1 MPALTTDIIR
11 LLLQKGQ
18 PPQDAVANGTPTF
31 NVGTDIQ
38 FNLADAINGVLTD
51 DSQFSSVT
59 LAIKNT
65 SDEDSSAIISATV
78 TPANSGWNGNPCQT
92 PGSNIIPG
100 YAQYSNVGAGASATA
115 TVAAGAVTGTTSL
128 VGGSGYATPPL
139 ILVTPTSGDIPTTLA
154 VLTAVLTNGVVTGI
168 AVTTP
173 GAGYTHVPTLT
184 FIALQTY
191 VFGVQTGASYTWT
204 IGENDFSLLN
214 GSTPVVGSNLVN
226 TANVGST
233 GYNATGA
240 ATLSGLTA
248 NGFYYFLIGA
258 NDTHVAGFTATA
270 PPYFTST
277 GTTAALLGTANA
289 QITSQ
294 VYPATAGNNLIP
306 GSSVYPAG
314 TPKNTGSQLVPG
326 VLGTGGTAA
335 YNGTSGTGYYTLTG
349 LTPGATYSYTLG
361 ANEQLPAIGSAS
373 GSTTQ
378 TGYFTALSTTV
389 TLAGQAGTSVT
400 TAVYLTTTTGVTSS
414 FTLTGLT
421 IGQTYFFTLNS
432 DVSVNGSNNTTGFF
446 TANSSSVTLV
456 GQAGGSVT
464 ATIQQVKPATSGTF
478 IASGNTVTLIGTA
491 ASSVTAQLTG
501 NVGWAS
507 GTDQLCVIPFSNSQT
522 TLSTPDG
529 GSTTYWL
536 LVTAVTTGGKKLVL
550 GSGNIIATDSGQGKG
565 VLTNN
570 LVPGSAAYSAS
581 TGSAAS
587 VTATVSNGAVTG
599 FTGLSGGSLYSATNP
614 PAVVFTGGGGMGA
627 AATCTV
633 VGGIVTAVNLTAG
646 GSGYTTAPTVSFA
659 TSSYT
664 LNGLTPGFV
673 YYWKM
678 NANDT
683 GCGPLTATGSF
694 MATTSSVVLTGTA
707 STSVTAIVYATNQY
721 PYYTTVAIPNGAESF
736 SVSGLAL
743 PFTPLGAEATVMLP
757 NATAIP
763 LDAKPD
769 YSSLSAGGVNFYLQ
783 TQAPSS
789 GYVALVK
796 IY

>member
-65 SDEDSSAIISATV
+65 SDEDSAAIISATV
-78 TPANSGWNGNPCQT
+78 TPANAGWNGNPCQT

-154 VLTAVLTNGVVTGI
+154 VLTAVLTSGVVTGI

-233 GYNATGA
+233 GYNTTGA

-248 NGFYYFLIGA
+248 NGFYYFLLGA

-270 PPYFTST
+270 PPYFTPT
-277 GTTAALLGTANA
+277 GTTAALVGTANA

-294 VYPATAGNNLIP
+294 VYPATAGNNIVP
-306 GSSVYPAG
+306 AAISYPATTLVATLTNVNNFVQTVG
-314 TPKNTGSQLVPG
+314 GSVTTTYLAN
-326 VLGTGGTAA
+326 GTAV
-335 YNGTSGTGYYTLTG
+335 LQG
-349 LTPGATYSYTLG
+349 LTPGKTYAYTLG
-361 ANEQLPAIGSAS
+361 ANDLSINGVASTTAQTGLFTPVSSTVLLTGTGGQTIGVNVFTTIGSAS
-373 GSTTQ
+373 N
-378 TGYFTALSTTV
+378 Y
-389 TLAGQAGTSVT
+389 TLNNLKVGTS
-400 TAVYLTTTTGVTSS
+400 Y
-414 FTLTGLT
+414 
-421 IGQTYFFTLNS
+421 YYTLNS
-432 DVSVNGSNNTTGFF
+432 DTSIQCGTTILTSIGFF
-446 TANSSSVTLV
+446 TATATSAILT
-456 GQAGGSVT
+456 GPGGSAVT
-464 ATIQQVKPATSGTF
+464 GSVQPLSVPGTGTF
-478 IASGNTVTLIGTA
+478 IAAGNTVTFIGTA
-491 ASSVTAQLTG
+491 ASSVTAQLQG
-501 NVGWAS
+501 SVGWAN

-536 LVTAVTTGGKKLVL
+536 LVTAVTTIGNKLVL
-550 GSGNIIATDSGQGKG
+550 GAGNIIATDSGQGKG

-570 LVPGSAAYSAS
+570 LVPGAAAYSVE
-581 TGSAAS
+581 G
-587 VTATVSNGAVTG
+587 
-599 FTGLSGGSLYSATNP
+599 
-614 PAVVFTGGGGMGA
+614 
-627 AATCTV
+627 
-633 VGGIVTAVNLTAG
+633 
-646 GSGYTTAPTVSFA
+646 
-659 TSSYT
+659 SYT
-664 LNGLTPGFV
+664 LTGLTPGFV
-673 YYWKM
+673 YFWNM
-678 NANDT
+678 GANDT

-694 MATTSSVVLTGTA
+694 MATTSSVVLTGKA
-707 STSVTAIVYATNQY
+707 SLPVGLPVTAVVYATNQY
-721 PYYTTVAIPNGAESF
+721 PYYTTVAIINGAPSF
-736 SVSGLAL
+736 SVSGLSL
-743 PFTPLGAEATVMLP
+743 PFTPLGAEATVMRP
-757 NATAIP
+757 NPAAVS
-763 LDAKPD
+763 LQADAD
-769 YSSLSAGGVNFYLQ
+769 YSSLSASGVTFYLQ
-783 TQAPSS
+783 TNAPAT
-789 GYVALVK
+789 GYIALVK